1 MNRTP
6 AVFLLLGVNT
16 LIFLLETTSG
26 SRMIG
31 QLALWPIDLSGQHL
45 LAGAYAFH
53 PWQLLT
59 YGFLHGS
66 VLHLFLN
73 MYALWLFGRS
83 LETSLGSQRFL
94 LFYLTC
100 VVGAAL
106 AHLLVQSY
114 LISHGVT
121 PRPVIGASGGTFGLL
136 MAFAYLF
143 PDVRLFLLIPPM
155 PVKAKWFALGYGII
169 ELVVGV
175 TGTASGLAHFA
186 HLGGMVTAYLL
197 LRYWI
202 AAR

>member
-6 AVFLLLGVNT
+6 GVMWLLVVNGLVFLL
-16 LIFLLETTSG
+16 EMSG
-26 SRMIG
+26 GGAMIG
-31 QLALWPIDLSGQHL
+31 RFALWPLNLTSHTQAL
-45 LAGAYAFH
+45 GANPFY
-53 PWQLLT
+53 PWQLIT

-83 LETSLGSQRFL
+83 LELSMGSQRFMV
-94 LFYLTC
+94 FYLAC

-106 AHLLVQSY
+106 LHLVVQEVM
-114 LISHGVT
+114 LMHGAIA
-121 PRPVIGASGGTFGLL
+121 RPVIGASGGTFGLL

-143 PDVRLFLLIPPM
+143 PDTRLFLLFPPM
-155 PVKAKWFALGYGII
+155 PVKAKWFALGYGIV

-197 LRYWI
+197 VRYWI
-202 AAR
+202 VAR